1 MERASSMRRSILA
14 DGFWL
19 ASAAS
24 DMIRSYVGL
33 RVCLLR
39 CLGGYLQIGD
49 KKRYKLQNERNGTR
63 LRRARSGHPMQV
75 SIMTSRSNSR
85 SRAISAFGI
94 SDLGI
99 ASPHLSPSLAHV
111 MRLMARPRHEE
122 APSEEAAATRC
133 AGRPQDHKMCCSAA
147 DGYADMI

>member
-1 MERASSMRRSILA
+1 MERAPSMRRSILA
-14 DGFWL
+14 DGFWLRL

-33 RVCLLR
+33 CLLR

-94 SDLGI
+94 LPVFIRHLG
-99 ASPHLSPSLAHV
+99 SRH
-111 MRLMARPRHEE
+111 RLMARPRHEE
-122 APSEEAAATRC
+122 AEEAAATRC
-133 AGRPQDHKMCCSAA
+133 AGHKMCCRAA

>member
-63 LRRARSGHPMQV
+63 LRRARSSHPMQV

-99 ASPHLSPSLAHV
+99 ASPSLAHNN
-111 MRLMARPRHEE
+111 
-122 APSEEAAATRC
+122 AADGQATSRRS
-133 AGRPQDHKMCCSAA
+133 ALRRNSSHKMCWPQDVLQCCRW
-147 DGYADMI
+147 IR

>member
-75 SIMTSRSNSR
+75 SIMTSRSTLDLDLAPSR
-85 SRAISAFGI
+85 HSASRISA
-94 SDLGI
+94 SPRI
-99 ASPHLSPSLAHV
+99 ALII

-122 APSEEAAATRC
+122 APSEEAAAIATRC

>member
-75 SIMTSRSNSR
+75 SIMTSRSTLDLDL

-99 ASPHLSPSLAHV
+99 ALAPLARIWPGHVTKKRPPKKQQPSPQDVLAGHKI
-111 MRLMARPRHEE
+111 
-122 APSEEAAATRC
+122 TRC
-133 AGRPQDHKMCCSAA
+133 AAVLPMDTL
-147 DGYADMI
+147 I

>member
-1 MERASSMRRSILA
+1 MRRSILA
-14 DGFWL
+14 DGFWLRL

-63 LRRARSGHPMQV
+63 LRCARSSHPMQV
-75 SIMTSRSNSR
+75 SIMNFTLFTFELSISRQPSRHSAIRNSASRSLRMR
-85 SRAISAFGI
+85 SLI
-94 SDLGI
+94 
-99 ASPHLSPSLAHV
+99 
-111 MRLMARPRHEE
+111 MARPRHEE
-122 APSEEAAATRC
+122 APSEEAAAMPQDVLATRC
-133 AGRPQDHKMCCSAA
+133 AAVLPMDTL
-147 DGYADMI
+147 I

>member
-99 ASPHLSPSLAHV
+99 AAH
-111 MRLMARPRHEE
+111 RPNNN
-122 APSEEAAATRC
+122 AADGQATSRRS
-133 AGRPQDHKMCCSAA
+133 ALRRSSSHKMCWPATRSQDVLQCCRW
-147 DGYADMI
+147 IR

>member
-63 LRRARSGHPMQV
+63 LRCARSSHPMQV
-75 SIMTSRSNSR
+75 SIMTSRYSRSNSR
-85 SRAISAFGI
+85 SRAISAFCN
-94 SDLGI
+94 S
-99 ASPHLSPSLAHV
+99 ASRSLR
-111 MRLMARPRHEE
+111 MRSLIMARPRHEE
-122 APSEEAAATRC
+122 APSEEAAAMPQDVLATRC
-133 AGRPQDHKMCCSAA
+133 AAVLPMDTL
-147 DGYADMI
+147 I

>member
-19 ASAAS
+19 RLASAAS

-33 RVCLLR
+33 CLLR
-39 CLGGYLQIGD
+39 CLGGCLQIGD

-99 ASPHLSPSLAHV
+99 ASPRIALIIM